1 LRRVLYYKGEGVT
14 RDYAEAA
21 KWYRKAANQGD
32 ADAQTILG
40 SMYGEGKGVPRDYVW
55 AYMWYS
61 LAAAQS
67 EKARSLLNLLEGMM
81 TPDQIAE
88 AQKRASAWKP
98 QTN

>member
-40 SMYGEGKGVPRDYVW
+40 SMYGEGKGVP
-55 AYMWYS
+55 MWYS

-81 TPDQIAE
+81 TPDEIAE